1 MITRYPKL
9 FKPVVAAASIL
20 YLVVFLF
27 LASIPGNVLVTV
39 LAYVLSALSVIAL
52 VGLIGL
58 GGETG

>member
-1 MITRYPKL
+1 L

-20 YLVVFLF
+20 YIVVFLF
-27 LASIPGNVLVTV
+27 LASLPGNLLVTV